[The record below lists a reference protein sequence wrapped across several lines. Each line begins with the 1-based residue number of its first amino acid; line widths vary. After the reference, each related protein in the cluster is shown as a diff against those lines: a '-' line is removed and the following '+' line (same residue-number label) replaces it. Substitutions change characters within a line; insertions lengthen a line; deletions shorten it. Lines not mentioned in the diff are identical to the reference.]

1 MQPNT
6 HVIEITTPAAL
17 PVEAPIKDKR
27 YPQVCMTLPSTNAI
41 AKFLQSPH

>member
-6 HVIEITTPAAL
+6 QVIDITTPAAL

-27 YPQVCMTLPSTNAI
+27 YPKVCMALPNTNMI
-41 AKFLQSPH
+41 ARFLQRPH